1 MVICIF
7 SQSTLGLHYKEAI
20 KKGCDYMDLVA
31 GVFVIH
37 FMSSIPT
44 DVQASVLGRCSP
56 ANGEHPESI
65 QNTFSAAS

>member
-1 MVICIF
+1 
-7 SQSTLGLHYKEAI
+7 
-20 KKGCDYMDLVA
+20 MDLVA

-56 ANGEHPESI
+56 TNGEHPESI